1 MNGRDGQ
8 HAPVVPNAHCGTIP
22 SMIMSDR
29 ELDFDAIVIGA
40 GISGLYLLYRLR
52 ELGLR
57 VRVFEKGTGVGGTW
71 YWNRYPGARFDSESY
86 SYAYSF
92 SQELLDEWNWSEHFA
107 GQPEILR
114 YLQHVA
120 DKFDLRRDIQFSS
133 AIESAHYDDDA
144 RCWDIGIADGSHY
157 KSRFLVTGLG
167 NLSHPVMPKIDGI
180 ESFEGQS
187 FHTSR
192 WPHSP
197 VDYAGKRVGI
207 IGTGAS
213 GVQVIQTISQSVGHL
228 TVFQRGP
235 NWCAPLNNG
244 RIEPDE
250 MDEIRAGYDELFD
263 RCSQTRAGFVHT
275 ADQRNTFDVP
285 EKERYEFWEELYAGR
300 GFGIWQGNFKD
311 ILTDAKANKAI
322 SDFIAGKI
330 RGRVNDPV
338 VAEKLI
344 PKDHGFGTRR
354 VPLETHYFES
364 YNRDNVE
371 LIDINETPITR
382 ITERGIATTD
392 RSYEFDIIIYAT
404 GFDAVFGAYNAIDIR
419 GVGGRSLKEQWYE
432 QLATFLG
439 MQTHNFPNMFM
450 VMGPHAIQ
458 GNNPRNIEY
467 NADWIAGVIRHM
479 SENGYTR
486 AEPSLESQDVWY
498 NYVVEQGKDLLMRQI
513 DSWMTGVNRNLEGRE
528 KRRVVQYT
536 GTMQTFR
543 TRCAE
548 VAESGYRELNL
559 E

>member
-1 MNGRDGQ
+1 
-8 HAPVVPNAHCGTIP
+8 
-22 SMIMSDR
+22 MSDR

-133 AIESAHYDDDA
+133 AIETAHYDDDA

-213 GVQVIQTISQSVGHL
+213 GVQVIQTISRSVGHL
-228 TVFQRGP
+228 TVFQRRP

-244 RIEPDE
+244 RIPPDE

-311 ILTDAKANKAI
+311 ILTDEKANKAI
-322 SDFIAGKI
+322 SDFIADKI

-371 LIDINETPITR
+371 LIDINETPIAR
-382 ITERGIATTD
+382 ITERGIKTSD
-392 RSYEFDIIIYAT
+392 RAYEFDIIIYAT

-479 SENGYTR
+479 SERGYTR
-486 AEPSLESQDVWY
+486 AEPSLESQAAWY
-498 NYVVEQGKDLLMRQI
+498 DYVVEQGKDLLMRQI